1 MEPLISVVVASYNTE
16 QYLLD
21 SINSIITQTYE
32 NWQIV
37 FVDDC
42 SQDNSIEKIKEI
54 TIKND
59 IIDKVKLF
67 RHAHNYGY
75 GAALYHAIRKAD
87 GEIIAI
93 VDSDDALSNKNALKI
108 MVDTHIKNPHVS
120 MVYSNYEAARGSDL
134 SKINRRVTC
143 TTLKPGET
151 VLGPCKGGHYSGSH
165 ATVSHLKTFKKS
177 FYNKTEEVNPFLQ
190 KAVDRDITLKLEEV
204 GPLLHIPDFLY
215 IHRLHPSS
223 ISSSYRAKPKEE
235 RDRIMF
241 MKNKMYQDAYDRRN
255 GIKHA

>member
-1 MEPLISVVVASYNTE
+1 VEPLISVVVASYNTE
-16 QYLLD
+16 PYLAE

-32 NWQIV
+32 NWQII

-42 SQDNSIEKIKEI
+42 SYDNSIETIKEI
-54 TIKND
+54 VIKNN

-75 GAALYHAIRKAD
+75 GAALYHAIRKSD

-93 VDSDDALSNKNALKI
+93 VDSDDALSKKTALQI
-108 MVDTHIKNPHVS
+108 MVDTHIKNPDVS
-120 MVYSNYEAARGSDL
+120 MVYSNYESCRGEL
-134 SKINRRVTC
+134 SKIFRKVTC

-165 ATVSHLKTFKKS
+165 ATISHLKTFKKS
-177 FYNKTEEVNPFLQ
+177 FYDKTEEVNPLLQ

-215 IHRLHPSS
+215 IHRIHPSS
-223 ISSSYRAKPKEE
+223 ISSSFRVKPREEKE
-235 RDRIMF
+235 RIMN
-241 MKNKMYQDAYDRRN
+241 MKFKMYQDAYDRRN